1 MPQMGPMMWLIF
13 PLIMMFMLML
23 SMGTLDSEMNVNLE
37 KKNGDAYFQKLMV
50 W

>member
-13 PLIMMFMLML
+13 PLILMFMLTL
-23 SMGTLDSEMNVNLE
+23 SMGTLDSEMNVSL
-37 KKNGDAYFQKLMV
+37 KKENGDAYLKKLMK